1 MFEDWGEFYLVV
13 GGAAA
18 VLIGLI
24 FVVITLMHDRPRSA
38 VLYRIETVHGADPAR
53 HQLRPGAERGR
64 AGPGDGLQDLRR
76 HRRRDRGV
84 GAGRGP

>member
-24 FVVITLMHDRPRSA
+24 FVVITLMPRPPA
-38 VLYRIETVHGADPAR
+38 VRGPGRIKIVHGADPSRQSASFWP
-53 HQLRPGAERGR
+53 LA
-64 AGPGDGLQDLRR
+64 
-76 HRRRDRGV
+76 RRRWTRGWIP
-84 GAGRGP
+84 GLSRPSPP